1 MARTERIV
9 MALVVAV
16 SMVAAAFNA
25 STAEEAGKA
34 LFIKYCSACH
44 VDGGNVVNP
53 LKTFHKKD
61 LDANNVK
68 TEEDV
73 LKIMRNPGPGMTKF
87 SEKTIPDNVAKQI
100 AAYILSAFK

>member
-1 MARTERIV
+1 M
-9 MALVVAV
+9 LVVFSAV
-16 SMVAAAFNA
+16 AIFSSPACY
-25 STAEEAGKA
+25 SEESGEA
-34 LFIKYCSACH
+34 LFKKYCAVCH
-44 VDGGNVVNP
+44 VDGGNIINP

-87 SEKTIPDNVAKQI
+87 SAKTIPDATAHKI
-100 AAYILSAFK
+100 ASYILTAFP